1 MNELKEL
8 RVNDQR
14 LLLNDNL
21 VKSAI
26 LPKVSS
32 ELDRDIVIQGDTIIE
47 GAVYARY
54 FEIQKGK
61 LEVQGAVFAQ
71 IELHVNND
79 AKGSALFQKAV
90 GSTDSIVSLAP
101 SFRTIFQADIN
112 AKQVKLRN
120 AFVAGSIFA
129 DEIVLEDCIV
139 IGGVFASLN
148 LEINNS
154 IVGTFNSPLVRISK
168 TIHLLLPSAFSVEK
182 INVIPGTEMYN
193 LSLADLGSL
202 FTGKEQAKNS
212 GKIKMSLEADELKSV
227 LRSDETQQIIRSY
240 SVIGKVLAADLL
252 DLDKFNNHFLL
263 TSASLGSQLLK
274 TYDLGIENNGNGK
287 PLTIQNIS
295 EFFFDILLGK
305 IDVQEMSGE
314 FSMKDIVE
322 KFS

>member
-1 MNELKEL
+1 MNELKEI
-8 RVNDQR
+8 RVNDKR

-26 LPKVSS
+26 LPRVSS
-32 ELDRDIVIQGDTIIE
+32 ELERDVIIQGDTTIE

-61 LEVQGAVFAQ
+61 IEVHGAVFTQ
-71 IELHVNND
+71 IEMHINTD
-79 AKGSALFQKAV
+79 AKGSATFHKSV
-90 GSTDSIVSLAP
+90 GSADSIVSLA
-101 SFRTIFQADIN
+101 SGYRLIFQADVN

-129 DEIVLEDCIV
+129 DEIILEDCIV

-154 IVGTFNSPLVRISK
+154 IIGTFNSPLARVSK
-168 TIHLLLPSAFSVEK
+168 TNYLLLPSAFTVEK

-202 FTGKEQAKNS
+202 YRGKAQSKNS
-212 GKIKMSLEADELKSV
+212 GKIKMSFESDEVKSV
-227 LRSDETQQIIRSY
+227 LRSEESQQIIRSY
-240 SVIGKVLAADLL
+240 TVIGKVLAADLL
-252 DLDKFNNHFLL
+252 DMDKFSNHFLL
-263 TSASLGSQLLK
+263 TAASLGSQLLK
-274 TYDLGIENNGNGK
+274 TYHLGGENGIDDKILTIEN
-287 PLTIQNIS
+287 IS
-295 EFFFDILLGK
+295 DFFFDILLGR
-305 IDVQEMSGE
+305 IDIQEMSGE